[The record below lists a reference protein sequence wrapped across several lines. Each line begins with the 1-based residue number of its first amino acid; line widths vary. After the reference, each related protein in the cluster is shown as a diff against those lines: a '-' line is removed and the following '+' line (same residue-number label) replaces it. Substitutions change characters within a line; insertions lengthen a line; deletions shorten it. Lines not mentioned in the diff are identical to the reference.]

1 VPDVCGR
8 EGGGREVPRWVRSVG
23 ELSSAAAR
31 RVREGIARTCLLAA
45 ALTLAAPCASA
56 WAAPARARTKSASS
70 ARPAAKARA
79 TRAPASTARAT
90 SPARGAAA
98 SAPAPAL
105 APAAGV
111 AITPPPP
118 PSTEP
123 AEVRVRTGP
132 APAQPPAG
140 DVVKTVEA
148 RRGEKTY
155 TFGAQ
160 EVEGRLKSP
169 QILYFLRRVRA
180 QFDPAPLGH
189 RSFMLELSDTRRNP
203 ALE

>member
-1 VPDVCGR
+1 VPDVS
-8 EGGGREVPRWVRSVG
+8 GGVGEAPQGLRWVRTLG
-23 ELSSAAAR
+23 PAFASAGPPGAR
-31 RVREGIARTCLLAA
+31 GRLCLLV
-45 ALTLAAPCASA
+45 ALLTVVLPTSSA
-56 WAAPARARTKSASS
+56 WAAPARVRARSASVATRPASS
-70 ARPAAKARA
+70 ARAASSVRA
-79 TRAPASTARAT
+79 TRATV
-90 SPARGAAA
+90 AAP
-98 SAPAPAL
+98 SAPAAPPKPA
-105 APAAGV
+105 AVATPAAGAPV
-111 AITPPPP
+111 LAEARISS
-118 PSTEP
+118 ST
-123 AEVRVRTGP
+123 T
-132 APAQPPAG
+132 PAQGPTTN
-140 DVVKTVEA
+140 DVVKTEEA

>member
-1 VPDVCGR
+1 VPDVSRGVREGR
-8 EGGGREVPRWVRSVG
+8 EGARRARAVGAGHTSGRRGSTRAAGGFCVLAVLLSVAASS
-23 ELSSAAAR
+23 SSA
-31 RVREGIARTCLLAA
+31 G
-45 ALTLAAPCASA
+45 
-56 WAAPARARTKSASS
+56 AAPARARNPSA
-70 ARPAAKARA
+70 AVAVRPAKG
-79 TRAPASTARAT
+79 APSST
-90 SPARGAAA
+90 PARRAAALATAAPTSAPGVTPVAGA
-98 SAPAPAL
+98 SAPAETR
-105 APAAGV
+105 V
-111 AITPPPP
+111 QSSV
-118 PSTEP
+118 PS
-123 AEVRVRTGP
+123 
-132 APAQPPAG
+132 AQRPPAT
-140 DVVKTVEA
+140 DVVKTEEA